1 MIAKIREL
9 NLDDLKNVSG
19 GVTLLATAT
28 KLPVSS
34 SLTTQVMTTSIR
46 PTTTVQTFTSSQMLA
61 IW

>member
-28 KLPVSS
+28 STQTMVAPIRPIATS
-34 SLTTQVMTTSIR
+34 TTQLSI
-46 PTTTVQTFTSSQMLA
+46 SSNLLGFRLS
-61 IW
+61 